1 MKRVR
6 KRSTG
11 RRAPVAKSSKS
22 KSGASRTGKSKT
34 KPVKARAAKTSAVK
48 TSSANGNS
56 TKRNSAKAN
65 PAKTRL
71 LKKRTHQVTANTR
84 VNKVRAKESL
94 RSGVRTPATGMVE
107 AALAA
112 FAHEVRTPLTGIL
125 AISDLL
131 ATSELGERERRW
143 VDTIKAGAEHLS
155 SLATLF
161 VDAAKDGT
169 TGIVPRQDL
178 FDLRVLARGA
188 GDSLA
193 GRAAAKGLQYEVDIS
208 EELPALVVGD
218 PVRLRAALENLI
230 DNAVKFTEHGGV
242 SLTVAP
248 TARAKRG
255 KRGARGKANT
265 DPVAV
270 TFAISDS
277 GIGLSLQ
284 EIKRLFRPF
293 SQANVSI
300 ASRFGGA
307 GLGLS
312 SVRQL
317 ARAMGGDVA
326 VAPHA
331 GGGTTFTLTM
341 TLSEA
346 EAPSAELVGSEDGV
360 TLVPV
365 RQLRVLGVED
375 NPFGRVVL
383 NTILNELGHQAE
395 FIGRGEA
402 APERITKGGLD
413 AVLMDMVL
421 PGINGVEAIGLIRK
435 LTAPYGQIP
444 IIGVSG
450 RGEDEAPSRA
460 AGADAFLLKPVSPR
474 ALATALIEATHRA
487 AAAT

>member
-1 MKRVR
+1 MAGVDRN
-6 KRSTG
+6 
-11 RRAPVAKSSKS
+11 VAKTGST
-22 KSGASRTGKSKT
+22 KSGSTKSGSA
-34 KPVKARAAKTSAVK
+34 KPVLKAAA
-48 TSSANGNS
+48 
-56 TKRNSAKAN
+56 
-65 PAKTRL
+65 
-71 LKKRTHQVTANTR
+71 TA
-84 VNKVRAKESL
+84 
-94 RSGVRTPATGMVE
+94 TPAAGVVE
-107 AALAA
+107 AALAV

-161 VDAAKDGT
+161 VDAAKDET
-169 TGIVPRQDL
+169 TGASLREDL
-178 FDLRVLARGA
+178 FDLRVLARAA
-188 GDSLA
+188 GDSLS
-193 GRAAAKGLQYEVDIS
+193 GRAAAKGLEARVDVS
-208 EELPALVVGD
+208 DALPGLVIGD

-230 DNAVKFTEHGGV
+230 DNAVKFTEQGGV
-242 SLTVAP
+242 ALEIALAKAAGGKP
-248 TARAKRG
+248 ARRAAKG
-255 KRGARGKANT
+255 K
-265 DPVAV
+265 VAV
-270 TFAISDS
+270 AFRVSDS
-277 GIGLSLQ
+277 GIGLTLQ

-293 SQANVSI
+293 SQANVTI

-317 ARAMGGDVA
+317 ARAMGGDV
-326 VAPHA
+326 VVTPHE
-331 GGGTTFTLTM
+331 GGGTTFTLTV
-341 TLSEA
+341 TLLVA
-346 EAPSAELVGSEDGV
+346 AAPHTTMGEGEDGV
-360 TLVPV
+360 TLAPA
-365 RQLRVLGVED
+365 RPLRILGVED

-402 APERITKGGLD
+402 APERIAAGSYD

-421 PGINGVEAIGLIRK
+421 PGINGIETVARIRA
-435 LTAPYGQIP
+435 LGAPHGDIP

-450 RGEDEAPSRA
+450 RGEDEAASRA

-474 ALATALIEATHRA
+474 ALATALLEVTHRA